1 MPASSTKRPP
11 GLSIFFPAY
20 NDGATIASLVIAA
33 CKAAQ
38 RLTPDYEV
46 IVVNDGSAD
55 RTPEIADELARAYPE
70 VRVVHHARNRGYGGA
85 LRSGFASARKEL
97 IFYTDGDAQYDPSEL
112 EALWPCMT
120 DSIDLVNGYKI
131 TRSDPLHRVILG
143 RMYHLTV
150 SLLFGLRVRDVDC
163 DFRLMRKSVFDKIEL
178 HRNSGVI
185 CLEMIKKIQDADC
198 RIVEVPVHHYHRAY
212 GRSQFFNFGRL
223 ARTAVDVARLW
234 VELVVL
240 GRHRTEPDGL
250 GFRFRQ
256 PFPAETKPE
265 VVDRP

>member
-11 GLSIFFPAY
+11 GLSVVFPAC

-33 CKAAQ
+33 CQAAQ
-38 RLTPDYEV
+38 RLTPDYE
-46 IVVNDGSAD
+46 IIIVNDGSAD

-70 VRVVHHARNRGYGGA
+70 VRVVHHPGKRGYGSA
-85 LRSGFASARKEL
+85 LRSGFVSARKEL
-97 IFYTDGDAQYDPSEL
+97 IFYTDADGQYDPSEL

-120 DSIDLVNGYKI
+120 DSIDLVTGYKI
-131 TRSDPLHRVILG
+131 TRSDPHHLVILG
-143 RMYHLTV
+143 RLYHHMV
-150 SLLFGLRVRDVDC
+150 SLLFGFRVRDVDC
-163 DFRLMRKSVFDKIEL
+163 DFRLVRKSVFDRIEL

-198 RIVEVPVHHYHRAY
+198 GVVEVPVHHYHRTS

-240 GRHRTEPDGL
+240 GRHRAQPEDL
-250 GFRFRQ
+250 GFRFRW
-256 PFPAETKPE
+256 PVRGETKPE